1 MSRRKMTFD
10 NLKFFTKKTLRKYV
24 KSKSVLFE
32 KNQQQLTRKNVNDD
46 ENSFRR
52 NTDQKF
58 GLVSTQ
64 QLPLDNSNFANNTF
78 FGSAEVK
85 VNVAFDKIINN
96 YPFDGTYQDVEKFE
110 DSLSSFEKHVLDS
123 FPKNVGFC

>member
-64 QLPLDNSNFANNTF
+64 QLPLDNSNFF
-78 FGSAEVK
+78 KLYFLSHS
-85 VNVAFDKIINN
+85 
-96 YPFDGTYQDVEKFE
+96 
-110 DSLSSFEKHVLDS
+110 SLEEAVI
-123 FPKNVGFC
+123 V